1 MAYRSNVVDRKLTE
15 VKAAY
20 RDVVRARDRF
30 RRKSTG
36 LEKTVK
42 LLESGME
49 NGTTRFT
56 PEDLKGVPI
65 RYLPLLEDLARTNR
79 SIRGYRRGGAGNNQK
94 ILKNG
99 ETKIRQ
105 LESDPDY
112 KRKLVRAI
120 TDEPT
125 YQELLKWSM
134 YGRGEKAKPTPATRY
149 IIDKVERDR
158 KLLKKVQDIYE
169 ADTGKKAPG
178 KKTRP
183 KKKAKP
189 KKK

>member
-65 RYLPLLEDLARTNR
+65 RYLPLLEDLARTN
-79 SIRGYRRGGAGNNQK
+79 
-94 ILKNG
+94 
-99 ETKIRQ
+99 IRQ